1 MSKIE
6 IMLKLQQELNDATNG
21 KGWERGVTNRGKLID
36 WKRCILLEASELIDS
51 YPWKH
56 WKSIDEAPNYDNIM
70 IEAVDIWHFVMSE
83 ALRLNAINGS
93 GDIKELAKNIENL
106 DSYKRF
112 INGEYKKADD
122 FYGEIAKVEEMIA
135 NLYSNESIDVMI
147 DDFFAVANQSNL
159 NLDTLYKLYIGK
171 NILNRFRQ
179 DNGYKEGKYIKEW
192 NGLEDN
198 VVMQEIL
205 SSQSDI
211 TPEQLYK
218 ELQKRYKTIQ

>member
-36 WKRCILLEASELIDS
+36 WRRCILLEASELIDS

>member
-6 IMLKLQQELNDATNG
+6 IMLKLQQDLNDATNG
-21 KGWERGVTNRGKLID
+21 KEWERGVTNRGKLID
-36 WKRCILLEASELIDS
+36 WRRCILLEASELIDS

-83 ALRLNAINGS
+83 ALRLNAINGT
-93 GDIKELAKNIENL
+93 GDIKELSNSIESL

-112 INGEYKKADD
+112 ISAEYEEAED
-122 FYGEIAKVEEMIA
+122 FYKEIERVEKMIA
-135 NLYSNESIDVMI
+135 NLYLGSNIETLI
-147 DDFFAVANQSNL
+147 DDFFAVAHQSNL
-159 NLDTLYKLYIGK
+159 NIDTLYKLYIGK
-171 NILNRFRQ
+171 NILNSFRQ

-211 TPEQLYK
+211 TPKQLYQ